1 MHGRNPV
8 RREVPNGV
16 GTLRCVFAPERMG
29 KARGYSPPPTM
40 ICPNECAIARVE
52 FFDAVLLLD
61 HLRTVH
67 SESSF
72 ARHNDVACEPCSERH
87 SSEAADRAGGETD
100 HRSMF
105 SQCQNGGHE
114 LGDYRQAKIRLL
126 KTHTTR
132 LEQNHCAGP
141 YALLVIGTGPIEGG
155 SHLCAGHLSAAPGV
169 AGRCR
174 ALPRRR

>member
-1 MHGRNPV
+1 MRD
-8 RREVPNGV
+8 GV
-16 GTLRCVFAPERMG
+16 GNLGRVLVHERTAQ
-29 KARGYSPPPTM
+29 ARRVSLPPAM
-40 ICPNECAIARVE
+40 NCPDECAIARVE

-105 SQCQNGGHE
+105 SQCQNRGHE
-114 LGDYRQAKIRLL
+114 LGDYPPATSPLL
-126 KTHTTR
+126 TTHTT
-132 LEQNHCAGP
+132 
-141 YALLVIGTGPIEGG
+141 AL
-155 SHLCAGHLSAAPGV
+155 AQ
-169 AGRCR
+169 
-174 ALPRRR
+174 